1 MSAAEEAK
9 VGNKG
14 SLKTGFILGLL
25 RGLIIKNGWNHRIN
39 KWTLEIMAKTLNSA
53 YLLMKTLQS
62 GASSSRVGFG

>member
-25 RGLIIKNGWNHRIN
+25 SGLIIKNG
-39 KWTLEIMAKTLNSA
+39 
-53 YLLMKTLQS
+53 
-62 GASSSRVGFG
+62 